1 MEHMTAG
8 TANTYTTSLRA
19 KLFYGVGAAAYGIK
33 DNGFAFLLLIYYSQV
48 LGLPQALVGTGIF
61 LALIVDAL
69 SDPIVGSVSDNL
81 RTRWGRRHPFMYFA
95 ALPIAVLY
103 YFLWSPPTGLNT
115 EGLFVYFLVMAILV
129 RISITFYEIPSS
141 ALVAELTEDYHQ
153 RTIFMSLRHFF
164 GWCGGLSLSVYTYSV
179 LLIPTDEFPIGVLNP
194 AGYQTYGLV
203 ASILM
208 LAAMWVS
215 ALGTHRY
222 IPHLKKPRA
231 AAQSNNLRTII
242 LQTLETLKNKS
253 FAAIFICALFAA
265 LASGLVSALSI
276 YFNTYYWELDNKQ
289 IAAMIATLFIA
300 AVLAAIIAPVLG
312 KRFGKKHAAIGVGL
326 CAALLTPLPYI
337 LRSLGVFPDNGT
349 ESLFYALVCF
359 QLVDVTLIIISAIL
373 VDSMI
378 ADIVEQSELITGR
391 RSEGIFFA
399 ARSFVR
405 KSVSGVGVLLATT
418 ILSMINF
425 PTDAVPGAVESQV
438 IFNLGLL
445 YAPTIFTLYMISIG
459 AIFAY
464 RITREIHEGNLHQLL
479 KESDGS

>member
-1 MEHMTAG
+1 MKHMTTDTG
-8 TANTYTTSLRA
+8 NTYTTSLRA

-48 LGLPQALVGTGIF
+48 LGLPQTLVGTGIF

-95 ALPIAVLY
+95 ALPIAILY
-103 YFLWSPPTGLNT
+103 YFLWSPPIGLSND
-115 EGLFVYFLVMAILV
+115 GLFVYFLVMAILV

-164 GWCGGLSLSVYTYSV
+164 GWCGGLSLSVYAYSV
-179 LLIPTDEFPIGVLNP
+179 LLVPTEEYPIGVLNP

-208 LAAMWVS
+208 LAAMWLS

-222 IPHLKKPRA
+222 IPHLKKSRT
-231 AAQSNNLRTII
+231 AAQSNNLRTIV

-265 LASGLVSALSI
+265 LAAGLVSALSI

-289 IAAMIATLFIA
+289 IAALVATLFIA
-300 AVLAAIIAPVLG
+300 AVLSAIIAPILG

-337 LRSLGVFPDNGT
+337 LRSLGLFPDNGT
-349 ESLFYALVCF
+349 DTLFYALAGF

-378 ADIVEQSELITGR
+378 ADIVEQSELLTGR

-399 ARSFVR
+399 ARSFIR

-418 ILSMINF
+418 ILSVINF
-425 PTDAVPGAVESQV
+425 PTDAVPGAVAPEV

-445 YAPTIFTLYMISIG
+445 YVPAIFTLYIISIG

-464 RITREIHEGNLHQLL
+464 RITRDIHEDNLHQLL
-479 KESDGS
+479 DGADSS